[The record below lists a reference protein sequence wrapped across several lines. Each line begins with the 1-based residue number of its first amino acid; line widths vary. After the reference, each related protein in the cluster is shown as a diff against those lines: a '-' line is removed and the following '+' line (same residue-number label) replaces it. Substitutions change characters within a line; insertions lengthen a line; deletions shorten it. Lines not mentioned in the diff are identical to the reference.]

1 MIVKRCIAIEGDPI
15 DFREGKLFIAAKS
28 IPFNPKEHFLFDTS
42 SLFVPENTIFVIGDN
57 HKQSVDSRYFGFVP
71 VSRVYGKVIT
81 FNKQSGKAPILP

>member
-1 MIVKRCIAIEGDPI
+1 MKVSTDKNGSVLLI
-15 DFREGKLFIAAKS
+15 
-28 IPFNPKEHFLFDTS
+28 
-42 SLFVPENTIFVIGDN
+42 TIFVIGDN